1 MNCWGRSRVSTD
13 RFRRA
18 ATQPIWLPMTM
29 RGVERGGRSRDPD
42 TKAMIGK
49 PPTDKVEDPNT
60 LAALT
65 DLVRLVGRSEAPQL
79 RLRLILSIL
88 LTLGGKA
95 LGVVAPLVLGA
106 AVNHLARDQPTEV
119 AIGLGFAGFAVGW
132 ALVRFLSSAA
142 PQISDVVFAP
152 VRAAAQRR
160 TAAETFAHALNLS
173 LDFHQTKRSGS
184 LSRTV
189 DRGSRAV
196 DFLLRI
202 LAFNLIPTGVEL
214 VLAAGVLGAK
224 YDWRFAAVAVVVVV
238 IYTAATFAMSNW
250 RLEHRRIMNAADS
263 EAAGVSVDALLNYET
278 VKSFGAETRAAAT
291 YDRALGDYAEAS
303 LKANS
308 SLAML
313 NGMQALVMNLGLGVM
328 AVMAGF
334 EAAAGRMGPGDV
346 TAAVLIMISLYA
358 PLNILGFAYREIRQS
373 FIDME
378 EMLKVTRLTPQ
389 VADAADAVPL
399 PRPVDARGASVEF
412 QQVGYRHD
420 ARTSGLEDV
429 SFVAAPGTTTALVG
443 PSGAGKST
451 IVKLALRL
459 LDPQEGRVLID
470 GHDART
476 VTQASLRAAV
486 ALVPQDVAL
495 FNDTVM
501 VNIAFARPEASEAEV
516 WAAAEAAELGDF
528 IRGLPEGM
536 ETKVGERGLKLSGGE
551 RQRMGIARALLADPR
566 VLILDEATSALDSR
580 TEAAI
585 QATLRKARAGR
596 TTLVVAHRLT
606 TIADAD
612 EIIVLR
618 RGKVVERGTHAALLE
633 AGGEYAALWRR
644 QTREKPAAP

>member
-1 MNCWGRSRVSTD
+1 
-13 RFRRA
+13 
-18 ATQPIWLPMTM
+18 M

-79 RLRLILSIL
+79 RLRLFLSIL

-95 LGVVAPLVLGA
+95 LGVLAPLVLGA

-202 LAFNLIPTGVEL
+202 LAFNLIPTVLEL
-214 VLAAGVLGAK
+214 IMAAAVLGGK

-238 IYTAATFAMSNW
+238 IYTGLTFAISNW
-250 RLEHRRIMNAADS
+250 RIEHRRTMNAADT
-263 EAAGVSVDALLNYET
+263 EAAGLAVDALLNYET
-278 VKSFGAETRAAAT
+278 VKSFGAETRAAAD
-291 YDRALGDYAEAS
+291 YDRALGVYNQAS
-303 LKANS
+303 LKANT
-308 SLAML
+308 SLALL
-313 NGMQALVMNLGLGVM
+313 NGVQGLIMNVGLGIM

-373 FIDME
+373 LIDME
-378 EMLKVTRLTPQ
+378 EMLKITRQSPQ
-389 VADAADAVPL
+389 VADAPGAPDL
-399 PRPVDARGASVEF
+399 PPPRDARGASVVFEQVSF
-412 QQVGYRHD
+412 QHD
-420 ARTSGLEDV
+420 ARANGLEDV

-451 IVKLALRL
+451 MVKLALRL
-459 LDPQEGRVLID
+459 LDPQGGRVLID
-470 GHDART
+470 GQDMRD
-476 VTQASLRAAV
+476 VTQASLRRAV
-486 ALVPQDVAL
+486 SLVPQDVAL
-495 FNDTVM
+495 FNDTIRT
-501 VNIAFARPEASEAEV
+501 NIAFARPEADDAAI
-516 WAAAEAAELGDF
+516 WAAAEAAELAAF
-528 IRGLPEGM
+528 IRALPDGM
-536 ETKVGERGLKLSGGE
+536 QTRVGERGLKLSGGE
-551 RQRMGIARALLADPR
+551 RQRVGIARALLADPC

-585 QATLRKARAGR
+585 QKTLRRAQAGR
-596 TTLVVAHRLT
+596 TTLVVAHRLS

-612 EIIVLR
+612 QILVLKAGR
-618 RGKVVERGTHAALLE
+618 IVERGAHHELVARV
-633 AGGEYAALWRR
+633 GGEYASLWKK
-644 QTREKPAAP
+644 QTRGARNPVPAAE

>member
-1 MNCWGRSRVSTD
+1 
-13 RFRRA
+13 
-18 ATQPIWLPMTM
+18 MTM

-79 RLRLILSIL
+79 RLRLFLSIL

-95 LGVVAPLVLGA
+95 LGVLAPLVLGA

-202 LAFNLIPTGVEL
+202 LAFNLIPTVLEL
-214 VLAAGVLGAK
+214 IMAAAVLGGK

-238 IYTAATFAMSNW
+238 IYTGLTFAISNW
-250 RLEHRRIMNAADS
+250 RIEHRRTMNAADT
-263 EAAGVSVDALLNYET
+263 EAAGLAVDALLNYET
-278 VKSFGAETRAAAT
+278 VKSFGAETRAAAD
-291 YDRALGDYAEAS
+291 YDRALGVYNQAS
-303 LKANS
+303 LKANT
-308 SLAML
+308 SLALL
-313 NGMQALVMNLGLGVM
+313 NGVQGLIMNVGLGIM

-373 FIDME
+373 LIDME
-378 EMLKVTRLTPQ
+378 EMLKITRQSPQ
-389 VADAADAVPL
+389 VADAPGAPDL
-399 PRPVDARGASVEF
+399 PPPRDARGASVVFEQVSF
-412 QQVGYRHD
+412 QHD
-420 ARTSGLEDV
+420 ARANGLEDV

-451 IVKLALRL
+451 MVKLALRL
-459 LDPQEGRVLID
+459 LDPQGGRVLID
-470 GHDART
+470 GQDMRD
-476 VTQASLRAAV
+476 VTQASLRRAV
-486 ALVPQDVAL
+486 SLVPQDVAL
-495 FNDTVM
+495 FNDTIRT
-501 VNIAFARPEASEAEV
+501 NIAFARPEADDAAI
-516 WAAAEAAELGDF
+516 WAAAEAAELAAF
-528 IRGLPEGM
+528 IRALPDGM
-536 ETKVGERGLKLSGGE
+536 QTRVGERGLKLSGGE
-551 RQRMGIARALLADPR
+551 RQRVGIARALLADPC

-585 QATLRKARAGR
+585 QKTLRRAQAGR
-596 TTLVVAHRLT
+596 TTLVVAHRLS

-612 EIIVLR
+612 QILVLKAGR
-618 RGKVVERGTHAALLE
+618 IVERGAHHELVARV
-633 AGGEYAALWRR
+633 GGEYASLWKK
-644 QTREKPAAP
+644 QTRGARNPVPAAE